1 MKPLSLYIHI
11 PFCKQKCN
19 YCDFYSKPCT
29 DIEGYINALCAHIEK
44 ESQLYK
50 EYEITTIFIGGGTP
64 SLLDE
69 FCIQKLCKTIKNSLN
84 LAHSVEFSIEANP
97 CTVTKEKL
105 TAYIENGINRIS
117 IGLQSANGN
126 ELKTLGRIHTLA
138 EFENAFS
145 LARQVGF
152 KNINVDIMYAL
163 PSQTTSDLLK
173 TIDYVSNFAPEH
185 ISAYC
190 LKIEEGT
197 VFYKQRSS
205 LDLPSEDE
213 EYKMYLALCSEL
225 EKRGYNQYE
234 ISNFAK
240 SGKECKH
247 NLVYWLSKEYV
258 GFGPSAHSFIS
269 GTRYFYEKDI
279 EKYKNTATSVDF
291 MPEKHYED
299 LTEIEPC
306 SMEEY
311 VMLRLRLSQ
320 GINLAEF
327 YSKFGVDFES
337 AYPNSVEF
345 YNDSYLIKE
354 NGAVHFS
361 PKGFFVSNYIISKIL
376 F

>member
-163 PSQTTSDLLK
+163 PSQTTNDLLK

-197 VFYKQRSS
+197 AFYKQRGS
-205 LDLPSEDE
+205 LNLPSEDE
-213 EYKMYLALCSEL
+213 EYKMYLTLCSEL

-258 GFGPSAHSFIS
+258 GFGPSAHSFIN

-279 EKYKNTATSVDF
+279 LYFYFFGSYF
-291 MPEKHYED
+291 FFF
-299 LTEIEPC
+299 
-306 SMEEY
+306 
-311 VMLRLRLSQ
+311 RLYQ
-320 GINLAEF
+320 
-327 YSKFGVDFES
+327 
-337 AYPNSVEF
+337 
-345 YNDSYLIKE
+345 
-354 NGAVHFS
+354 
-361 PKGFFVSNYIISKIL
+361 
-376 F
+376 